1 MLFIHRQAAPVHA
14 LKLLWLIQCVAMAA
28 MEMSGPFWALHLQS
42 SGQLSAS
49 ELSWYSALAYA
60 GPMLTAMLCIPWW
73 GKAGDRIGHHWMLLR
88 ALAALALTQ
97 LALAYCTQPLMIIAI
112 RLLQGAIAGF
122 IAAAQAYGS
131 QLSSREQRG
140 QLMASL
146 QTATAL
152 GSVLGPVAGGWLYQ
166 SQGFTAVNL
175 SAAALCAGCL
185 LLAVLCLPRSRV
197 VPASASTALQSN
209 SGAAQQN
216 SWWRQGMLP
225 GFLLGILL
233 IQSAKMLPQAY
244 FSLYVTQVMQA
255 TTGFAG
261 LSYGLSA
268 AGLCLCAPLWAIYF
282 RQQEDSTILR
292 WMIALCIA
300 SAALMAVQSL
310 YLSAKVFLI
319 CRFLW
324 GCLLG
329 ALLPVFYSLLSLHT
343 PANNQGQA
351 LAYGNSAAKA
361 GALLGTAAGA
371 LLMAILP
378 LQHLFWT
385 VAVSYLLTALL
396 LALLPRTY
404 PLPGS
409 APA

>member
-1 MLFIHRQAAPVHA
+1 
-14 LKLLWLIQCVAMAA
+14 
-28 MEMSGPFWALHLQS
+28 
-42 SGQLSAS
+42 
-49 ELSWYSALAYA
+49 
-60 GPMLTAMLCIPWW
+60 
-73 GKAGDRIGHHWMLLR
+73 MLLR

-166 SQGFTAVNL
+166 SQSFAAVNL
-175 SAAALCAGCL
+175 LAAGLCAGCL
-185 LLAVLCLPRSRV
+185 LLAGLCLPRSKV

-209 SGAAQQN
+209 SGSAQQN

-343 PANNQGQA
+343 PANKQGQA

-385 VAVSYLLTALL
+385 VAVAYLLTALL

>member
-1 MLFIHRQAAPVHA
+1 MLLIHRQAAPAHA
-14 LKLLWLIQCVAMAA
+14 LKLLWLIQCVAMGA
-28 MEMSGPFWALHLQS
+28 MEMSGPFWALHLQT
-42 SGQLSAS
+42 GGRLSAS
-49 ELSWYSALAYA
+49 ELSWYSAIAYA

-97 LALAYCTQPLMIIAI
+97 LWLAYCTQPLWIILI

-131 QLSSREQRG
+131 QLSHREQRG

-152 GSVLGPVAGGWLYQ
+152 GSVLGPMAGGWLYQ
-166 SQGFTAVNL
+166 SQGFAAVNL
-175 SAAALCAGCL
+175 LAAGLCTGCL
-185 LLAVLCLPRSRV
+185 LLAALYLPRSKV
-197 VPASASTALQSN
+197 VPANARTSMPSSPG
-209 SGAAQQN
+209 SAQQTA
-216 SWWRQGMLP
+216 WWRQGMLP
-225 GFLLGILL
+225 GFLIGILL
-233 IQSAKMLPQAY
+233 VQSAKMLPQAY

-255 TTGFAG
+255 NTGFAG

-268 AGLCLCAPLWAIYF
+268 AGLCLCAPLWASYF
-282 RQQEDSTILR
+282 RHQQDSSILR

-300 SAALMAVQSL
+300 SAVLMAVQSL
-310 YLSAKVFLI
+310 YLSANVFLI

-324 GCLLG
+324 GCVLG

-343 PANNQGQA
+343 PANSQGQA

-378 LQHLFWT
+378 LQHLFWA
-385 VAVSYLLTALL
+385 VAVAYFITALL
-396 LALLPRTY
+396 LTLIPHTY
-404 PLPGS
+404 PSPGS